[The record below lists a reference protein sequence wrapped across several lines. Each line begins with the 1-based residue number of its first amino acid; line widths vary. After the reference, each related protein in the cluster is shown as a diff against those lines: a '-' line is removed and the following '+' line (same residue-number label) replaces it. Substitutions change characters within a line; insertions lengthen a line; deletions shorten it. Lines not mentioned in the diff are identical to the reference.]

1 MSRRGAGRFLV
12 LEGIDGAGTT
22 TQLSRLADALRQEGY
37 RVLTTREPSDGPVG
51 LLIRQALTHRL
62 TGPGGSALPEELLA
76 LLFASDRMDHLT
88 SVIDPALATGAVVLS
103 DRYVLSSFAY
113 QGLQLPLSWIEALN
127 SRARRP
133 DLTLYLE
140 VDSRTARARRGARG
154 GKPELFEGDQFQE
167 KVAAS
172 YRRLLRKH
180 GRSQRVVRVDGGRP
194 PEQVTSQL
202 LRAARAVLPRRRR
215 R

>member
-22 TQLSRLADALRQEGY
+22 TQLSRLAEALRQQGY

-62 TGPGGSALPEELLA
+62 TGAGGGALPEELLA
-76 LLFASDRMDHLT
+76 LLFAADRMDHLT
-88 SVIDPALATGAVVLS
+88 SVIDPALATGAVVVS

-113 QGLQLPLSWIEALN
+113 QGLQVPLGWVEALN

-140 VDSRTARARRGARG
+140 VDSRTASARRGARG
-154 GKPELFEGDQFQE
+154 GKPELFESDQFQ
-167 KVAAS
+167 KRVADA

-180 GRSQRVVRVDGGRP
+180 ARSQRVVRVDGGMP
-194 PEQVTSQL
+194 PEEVTFQL
-202 LRAARAVLPRRRR
+202 LRAARAVLPRRRGR
-215 R
+215 